1 VIGVLADQKGAPT
14 VAAVAEAADPAEIE
28 IHLIGYPE
36 QELPEPARARISE
49 TGQYEDAQL
58 PALLARVRPHVL
70 WFPAQ
75 WPETYSYT
83 LTAAIAAGLPIVA
96 SAIGAF
102 PERLAGRPLTWLV
115 DPAAPAETWIE
126 TFGRVRAALQAATP
140 KPKLRKPEPDFYAA
154 SYLRPAARPARGGR
168 LIDLRRPDRLSVVL
182 VPERLDTGCMSP
194 CAYIR
199 LLLPLDHP
207 AIGGRTEVILAD
219 AEEARRYQADVI
231 ATHRHAIP
239 DLAAAD
245 ALASHCRSYGISL
258 LYDLDDDLI
267 DVPPDHPD
275 AELLRARAA
284 PVERMIR
291 RASAVWVSTPA
302 LRERL
307 ARLRKEALVVPN
319 GLDERLWSTA
329 SPPRPAPAGPVRILF
344 MGTATHDRDLAL
356 IGPALARLRAEFG
369 DRVSIDIIG
378 VTSRGDLPR
387 GVNRLVVPSAANVSY
402 PAFVNWIT
410 RQDGWDIGLAPL
422 ADTPFNRAKSAI
434 KAFDYAA
441 LGMPTLASDIGVY
454 RGSTADGTGGL
465 LVPNTPEA
473 WYAAISRLVR
483 NPGLRRTLAPG
494 AQASYIQSHTLAA
507 QADRRRSGWQ
517 AAALGE
523 PQARSPRLK
532 EQVG

>member
-1 VIGVLADQKGAPT
+1 M
-14 VAAVAEAADPAEIE
+14 
-28 IHLIGYPE
+28 
-36 QELPEPARARISE
+36 
-49 TGQYEDAQL
+49 
-58 PALLARVRPHVL
+58 
-70 WFPAQ
+70 
-75 WPETYSYT
+75 
-83 LTAAIAAGLPIVA
+83 
-96 SAIGAF
+96 
-102 PERLAGRPLTWLV
+102 
-115 DPAAPAETWIE
+115 DPAAAAETWIE
-126 TFGRVRAALQAATP
+126 TFGRVRAALRAGTP
-140 KPKLRKPEPDFYAA
+140 KPKLRRPEADFYAA
-154 SYLRPAARPARGGR
+154 SYLRPAGRPARGGR
-168 LIDLRRPDRLSVVL
+168 LIDLRRPDQLSVVL

-207 AIGGRTEVILAD
+207 AIGGRTEVVLAS
-219 AEEARRYQADVI
+219 AWEAMRYRADII
-231 ATHRHAIP
+231 ATHRHALP

-307 ARLRKEALVVPN
+307 ARLRNDTLVVPN
-319 GLDERLWSTA
+319 GLDERLWSNA
-329 SPPRPAPAGPVRILF
+329 PPPRPAPAGPVRVLC

-356 IGPALARLRAEFG
+356 IGPALARICAEFG
-369 DRVSIDIIG
+369 ERVSVDIVG
-378 VTSRGDLPR
+378 VTSRGDLPP
-387 GVNRLVVPSAANVSY
+387 GVNRLDVPSAATVSY

-410 RQDGWDIGLAPL
+410 RRNGWDIGLAPL
-422 ADTPFNRAKSAI
+422 TETAFNRAKSAI
-434 KAFDYAA
+434 KALDYAA
-441 LGMPTLASDIGVY
+441 LGMPTLASDIGPY
-454 RGSTADGTGGL
+454 RGSIADGPGGL

-483 NPGLRRTLAPG
+483 NPGLRRILAEG
-494 AQASYIQSHTLAA
+494 AQAGYKQSHTLAA
-507 QADRRRSGWQ
+507 QAERRRKAWEAL
-517 AAALGE
+517 AAGE
-523 PQARSPRLK
+523 RQTGTPRLK